1 MNEKPTLKRSSKY
14 YNLEDYNPENPVE
27 TSPEFLED
35 MSEDHQQLL
44 LEDYL
49 ALEEHIKPMVQLHV
63 KEYCEEHFEEIIAAA
78 IMLHEAKKKRKQVK
92 AASLTFKTEKSNK

>member
-1 MNEKPTLKRSSKY
+1 MNERPTLKRSSKY
-14 YNLEDYNPENPVE
+14 YNLEDYEPTNSQEDQMSQTTDIME
-27 TSPEFLED
+27 TEDFLAIE
-35 MSEDHQQLL
+35 QFVRP
-44 LEDYL
+44 
-49 ALEEHIKPMVQLHV
+49 IVQNSV